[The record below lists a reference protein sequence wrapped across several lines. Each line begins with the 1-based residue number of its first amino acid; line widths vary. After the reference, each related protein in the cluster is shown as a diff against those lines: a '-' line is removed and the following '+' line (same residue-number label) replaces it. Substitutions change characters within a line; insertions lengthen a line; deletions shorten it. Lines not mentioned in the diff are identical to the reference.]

1 MLGIGTRRKNCF
13 DCLDSPTQNTQQH
26 MGMLGHLFYPW
37 GFILQALALIH
48 YFRRRGETFW
58 LFVIFFGC
66 ALGALVYMVVEVVPD
81 FGLIRVAFQS
91 HGRKARIQVVE
102 ATILDN
108 PSVANLEELGEL
120 YFDEKQYPKAREMFG
135 RAIATRSD
143 SPHSYYRRGYCALI
157 LGDPAA
163 AIPDLEMTLHDDPK
177 TDSYRAGMF
186 LSQAYAATGRSDDAA
201 ALFADVMKY
210 SSTPEMLYSYAA
222 FLKSQN
228 RLEESR
234 EWTQRLFDKKRT
246 LPHYMQRIERPWF
259 AKGKA
264 LLAELNAPPAKQTVA
279 AS

>member
-1 MLGIGTRRKNCF
+1 
-13 DCLDSPTQNTQQH
+13 

-48 YFRRRGETFW
+48 FFRRRGEYYW
-58 LFVIFFGC
+58 LFVIFFGG

-81 FGLIRVAFQS
+81 FGLIGAAFQS
-91 HGRKARIQVVE
+91 HGRKTRIHVVE
-102 ATILDN
+102 GMILDN

-120 YFDEKQYPKAREMFG
+120 YFDEKQYTKARETFD

-143 SPHSYYRRGYCALI
+143 SPHSFYRRGFCALT
-157 LGDPAA
+157 LGDSAA
-163 AIPDLEMTLHDDPK
+163 AVPDLEAAVRADPK
-177 TDSYRAGMF
+177 LDSYRAAMF
-186 LSQAYAATGRSDDAA
+186 LSQAYAQVGRNDDAA

-228 RLEESR
+228 RPEESR
-234 EWTQRLFDKKRT
+234 EWIQRLFDKKRT

-259 AKGKA
+259 TKGKA
-264 LLAELNAPPAKQTVA
+264 LLAELNAPSAKQTA
-279 AS
+279 AAN